1 MTTHTAVFGS
11 TSWGDKPFEL
21 LHQITSDVSA
31 IQTTL
36 SYIDLHGGSDGPEST
51 MEALYQG
58 LTGSGYDLY
67 CDGNY
72 DASYDVKPFIAD
84 SSDPF
89 GGSGG
94 QYYNPSSS
102 AGGGTDG
109 GFGFRPYAL
118 PVMIYATDN
127 YLRDPDS
134 SNSYYNASP
143 GGCPQD
149 AGFNDVVAA
158 AADLNA
164 FLIGIYV
171 ESWSTLPEVVRQME
185 GLADSTNSYADTDGD
200 GSADDRLVFTWTGS
214 SSALNSIITGAVADL
229 VDSVR
234 FSEVTLEIEGDEH
247 GFITRVDPDSY
258 TISSGATGQ
267 VIDFTL
273 NFRGAVAATEEDQI
287 FLVTLNVVGDGAILL
302 DSLEIWI
309 RVPGSSY

>member
-1 MTTHTAVFGS
+1 
-11 TSWGDKPFEL
+11 
-21 LHQITSDVSA
+21 
-31 IQTTL
+31 
-36 SYIDLHGGSDGPEST
+36 
-51 MEALYQG
+51 
-58 LTGSGYDLY
+58 
-67 CDGNY
+67 
-72 DASYDVKPFIAD
+72 
-84 SSDPF
+84 
-89 GGSGG
+89 
-94 QYYNPSSS
+94 
-102 AGGGTDG
+102 
-109 GFGFRPYAL
+109 
-118 PVMIYATDN
+118 
-127 YLRDPDS
+127 
-134 SNSYYNASP
+134 
-143 GGCPQD
+143 
-149 AGFNDVVAA
+149 
-158 AADLNA
+158 
-164 FLIGIYV
+164 
-171 ESWSTLPEVVRQME
+171 ME

-247 GFITRVDPDSY
+247 GFITSVDPDSY